1 LIQIS
6 KPRSTK
12 KTKREETPA
21 SSAIERLTSEIVNFR
36 AHSSTDQLRDLR
48 DTLRSDDLSMLE
60 HQAKLVDFAEKY
72 AEYLEKKEAGLIQTE
87 NFILVI
93 REKAYANCNAQVKS
107 LEKQIES
114 TKRNPLGRRH
124 LRQVTLQFRPPLCFL
139 TELLT
144 LLKRM
149 RNLIWMM
156 MCTLELM
163 CPNVLQMKRFQR
175 LKSLNKFYSNLCL
188 INIYNYLFVSS
199 SL

>member
-1 LIQIS
+1 MFRNFPTLIQIS

-48 DTLRSDDLSMLE
+48 DTLPSDELSMLE

-87 NFILVI
+87 NFILAI

-114 TKRNPLGRRH
+114 TKREIAIIESTGSETPETSDSTISSTAVFSRRAADIAREDEESDMDDDVH
-124 LRQVTLQFRPPLCFL
+124 PGV
-139 TELLT
+139 
-144 LLKRM
+144 
-149 RNLIWMM
+149 
-156 MCTLELM
+156 
-163 CPNVLQMKRFQR
+163 NVSQR
-175 LKSLNKFYSNLCL
+175 LADEEVPEAEEFE
-188 INIYNYLFVSS
+188 
-199 SL
+199 